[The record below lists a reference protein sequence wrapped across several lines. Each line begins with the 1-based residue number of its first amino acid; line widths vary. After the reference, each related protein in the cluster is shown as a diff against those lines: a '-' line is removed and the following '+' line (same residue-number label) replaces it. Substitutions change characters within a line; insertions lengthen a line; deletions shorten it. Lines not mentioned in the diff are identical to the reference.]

1 MIAVMLAVA
10 AIGEPGVW
18 IPVPRPVLAVSV
30 ESSVVTERS
39 VATSDIVAA
48 LSKAVEGRRLLA
60 RPIEAGE
67 IEGCRVSIPC
77 RLERAAAMRARHL
90 MLLYVQ
96 NGGERAKLDLELYDV
111 TKGLT
116 ALAQGLTDAQI
127 EDAARLRT
135 GEGSPVSVT
144 STSAVFVA
152 SAWIR
157 ARLEAAL
164 TGEGMEVVGPP
175 IVVSGLP
182 RDAVLRVPGGPE
194 AAVGADSVQLL
205 ALPPEAVE
213 IEVEAEDYEP
223 RRLLV
228 QSSEPGLEVDG
239 SLSATPVR
247 WVRRGVFV
255 LGAAAVV
262 GATVSLVA
270 AAVHAGSNK
279 VACIR
284 LSSATC
290 PDALVGTGID
300 GVSPWVPASVGV
312 GVGGLAVV
320 SESLFRG
327 EPEASWP
334 GVAVG
339 IVLAVGAGVA
349 VFAAGGR

>member
-1 MIAVMLAVA
+1 MIAVMLALA

-18 IPVPRPVLAVSV
+18 IPVPRPILAFSV

-48 LSKAVEGRRLLA
+48 MSQAVEGRRLLA

-77 RLERAAAMRARHL
+77 RLERAAAMHARHL

-96 NGGERAKLDLELYDV
+96 NGADRAKLDLELYDV
-111 TKGLT
+111 AKGLA
-116 ALAQGLTDAQI
+116 ALSEGLTDAQI
-127 EDAARLRT
+127 EEAARVRT
-135 GEGSPVSVT
+135 GQSSPLSVT
-144 STSAVFVA
+144 STSAASVA

-164 TGEGMEVVGPP
+164 GGDGMEVVGPP

-194 AAVGADSVQLL
+194 SAVGADSVQLV
-205 ALPPEAVE
+205 ALPPEPVE

-223 RRLLV
+223 RRLVV
-228 QSSEPGLEVDG
+228 QSSAAGLEVDG

-247 WVRRGVFV
+247 WVRRAVFG

-262 GATVSLVA
+262 GATVSLIA
-270 AAVHAGSNK
+270 AGVHAGSNK
-279 VACIR
+279 IGCIR

-290 PDALVGTGID
+290 PDSLVGTGID
-300 GVSPWVPASVGV
+300 GVSPWVPASVGI

-339 IVLAVGAGVA
+339 MLLAVGAGVA
-349 VFAAGGR
+349 VSAAGGR